1 MLFVLSLG
9 YLSQLDERAKIVS
22 AAAYA
27 DSTLS
32 TRRSQWHVYLRFC
45 SSYGLVPIPA
55 QPQTIVRFLIHL
67 STYCKY
73 CSIINYL
80 SAINVL
86 HRHFGHSV
94 TFQDVFTIKL
104 VTRGLRRIL
113 GDAQEQKLPITPD
126 ILKRIHPLLST
137 DMDSGYWAA
146 ILIGFNTFFRKSNLV
161 PKSAQSYDSSKHLSH
176 SDFFIC
182 PWGLV
187 ICVRWSKTIQFKQRR
202 LLIPVVRLPPGH
214 PLCAVQAYEHHL
226 HCHPAPS
233 SSPAFLKSSDG
244 EIKPITYDALGTKLR
259 SVLASVGLDPSK
271 YSTHSLRRGGAS
283 YAFKCGA
290 PVELISLQGDWSSDA
305 VLLYIAQPLERRL
318 SVARL
323 IASNITCL
331 PS

>member
-32 TRRSQWHVYLRFC
+32 TRRSQWRVYLRFC

-126 ILKRIHPLLST
+126 ILKRIRPLLST
-137 DMDSGYWAA
+137 DVDSGYWAA
-146 ILIGFNTFFRKSNLV
+146 ILIGFYTFFRKSNLV
-161 PKSAQSYDSSKHLSH
+161 PKSAQSYDSS
-176 SDFFIC
+176 
-182 PWGLV
+182 
-187 ICVRWSKTIQFKQRR
+187 
-202 LLIPVVRLPPGH
+202 
-214 PLCAVQAYEHHL
+214 
-226 HCHPAPS
+226 
-233 SSPAFLKSSDG
+233 
-244 EIKPITYDALGTKLR
+244 
-259 SVLASVGLDPSK
+259 
-271 YSTHSLRRGGAS
+271 
-283 YAFKCGA
+283 
-290 PVELISLQGDWSSDA
+290 
-305 VLLYIAQPLERRL
+305 
-318 SVARL
+318 
-323 IASNITCL
+323 
-331 PS
+331 